1 MGGNADDGDVK
12 DERAKSVGPMT
23 LDQLLGSSGEKSM
36 QVDGF
41 KAPPHD
47 KQSAYNET
55 KGHLNKRKKKEK
67 RKGQG
72 RSFSF
77 APFRSSRSSKTS
89 TVTKGSKGSKGS
101 KGPTGPSDEMLMYGL
116 MAGVFAVG
124 LSLVVGRR

>member
-55 KGHLNKRKKKEK
+55 KGHLSKRKKKEK

-77 APFRSSRSSKTS
+77 APFKSSKTK

-101 KGPTGPSDEMLMYGL
+101 TGPSDEMLMYGL

>member
-72 RSFSF
+72 RTFKTFSF
-77 APFRSSRSSKTS
+77 APFKSSKSSKTKP
-89 TVTKGSKGSKGS
+89 VAKGSKGSKGS
-101 KGPTGPSDEMLMYGL
+101 DGPSDEMLMYGL
-116 MAGVFAVG
+116 LAGVFAVG